1 MTETATRIIPDGFC
15 TGCGACVVL
24 APEAFRMAWSSVGAL
39 TARVCNAGAVPVAV
53 DRVCPFASGG
63 PDETDIGHKLYGGK
77 RDPVLGRYEACYTGY
92 VMEGGYRRQGSSGGV
107 GKWVLAELLRTGEV
121 DYVLQVRPGRA
132 PGPLFEFARFESADT
147 VIQGSRSAYYPVS
160 LAGALLAIKETPGRY
175 AVTTLPCFSKALRR
189 LAERDPIIKERIR
202 FVIAT
207 VCGHLKTTAYAE
219 LLAWQIGVP
228 PNDLQRIEFREKIP
242 GRRANEKGV
251 VAIDEK
257 GARPPRSSK
266 ELFGGNWGWNFFKYK
281 GCDYCD
287 DVMAETADIVVGD
300 AWLPTLV
307 EDSGGN
313 NVVVIRDPIIA
324 RIVAG
329 AVRERRLALES
340 CPPETIVRSQRGG
353 VRHKREGLALRLHDD
368 ASAGHWAPKKRVDAD
383 ARMPEK
389 RKRIYRTRV
398 EIRER
403 CHTAFRQAV
412 ESRDLEKFKIAMKPL
427 VLQLQRRNIIA
438 EFGGMFRRVFRWVL

>member
-15 TGCGACVVL
+15 TGCGACTVL
-24 APEAFRMAWSSVGAL
+24 APDAFCMMWSPIGAL
-39 TARVCNAGAVPVAV
+39 TARVYNADAVPPAV
-53 DRVCPFASGG
+53 DLVCPFASGG
-63 PDETDIGHKLYGGK
+63 ADETAIGESLYSGK
-77 RDPVLGRYEACYTGY
+77 RDRILGHYEACYTGY
-92 VMEGGYRRQGSSGGV
+92 VAEGDYRRRGSSGGV
-107 GKWVLAELLRTGEV
+107 GKWILAELMRSGEV
-121 DYVLQVRPGRA
+121 DHVVQVRAGQA
-132 PGPLFEFARFESADT
+132 PGPLFEFGRFDTADT

-160 LAGALLAIKETPGRY
+160 LADTLRGIKETPGRY

-189 LAERDPIIKERIR
+189 LAEQDPIIKERVR

-219 LLAWQIGVP
+219 LLAWQVGVP
-228 PNDLQRIEFREKIP
+228 PDDLCGIDFRDKIP

-251 VAIDEK
+251 VAIDEE

-281 GCDYCD
+281 ACDYCD
-287 DVMAETADIVVGD
+287 DVMAETSDIVVGD

-313 NVVVIRDPIIA
+313 NVVVIRDPTIA
-324 RIVAG
+324 RLVAG
-329 AVRERRLALES
+329 AVREGRLALES
-340 CPPETIVRSQRGG
+340 CPPETVVRSQRGG

-368 ASAGHWAPKKRVDAD
+368 ACAGHWAPRKRVNAD
-383 ARMPEK
+383 AHMPEK
-389 RKRIYRTRV
+389 RKHIYRTRV

-403 CHTAFRQAV
+403 CHAAFRQAV
-412 ESRDLEKFKIAMKPL
+412 ASQDLKKFIMTMRPL
-427 VLQLQRRNIIA
+427 VRQLERRNITA
-438 EFGGMFRRVFRWVL
+438 EIKELFRRLFRWAP